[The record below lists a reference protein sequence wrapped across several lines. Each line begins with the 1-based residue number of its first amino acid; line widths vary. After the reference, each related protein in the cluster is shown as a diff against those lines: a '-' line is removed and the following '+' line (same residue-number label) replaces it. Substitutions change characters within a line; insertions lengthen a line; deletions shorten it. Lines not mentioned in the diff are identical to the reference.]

1 MTSAPEP
8 PLPAASPS
16 GRLVDAFGRRARTL
30 RISVTDR
37 CNFRCTYCM
46 PVEAMTWFPR
56 SGILTFEEIE
66 RASRLL
72 VGCGVQRLR
81 LTGGEPTLRRDLP
94 VLVAM
99 LRAIPGVERLD
110 MTTNG
115 VAMPRIAAT
124 LRDAGLDSVTISL
137 DSLKRER
144 FEEMTRRDGLDAVLK
159 GIDAAQAAG
168 FPSLK
173 VNCVTLRGINDD
185 EIVDFAGFARERG
198 IAVRFIEFMPLDG
211 GAGWDASRVVPGAEA
226 KARIEAAFP
235 LVARPERPEAPARPY
250 VFADGAPGEVGFIN
264 PVTEPFCGR
273 CDRLRLTADGK
284 VKNCLFDQGEVDV
297 FSLLRAGASDEA
309 ILAAFE
315 ASVQAKGPGGL
326 LQIQP
331 AEAYV
336 GLRNMSQVG
345 G

>member
-1 MTSAPEP
+1 MTAAPDPPRGAAEP
-8 PLPAASPS
+8 HP
-16 GRLVDAFGRRARTL
+16 RLVDAFGRRARTL

-46 PVEAMTWFPR
+46 PVENMTWFPR

-66 RASRLL
+66 RASRILAA
-72 VGCGVQRLR
+72 CGVKRFR

-94 VLVAM
+94 VLVSM
-99 LRAIPGVERLD
+99 LRAVPGVERLD

-115 VAMPRIAAT
+115 VTMPKMAST
-124 LRDAGLDSVTISL
+124 LLQAGLGSVTISL
-137 DSLKRER
+137 DSLRRDR
-144 FEEMTRRDGLDAVLK
+144 FEEIARRDALDAVLK
-159 GIDAAQAAG
+159 GIDAAKEAG

-173 VNCVTLRGINDD
+173 VNCVTMRGVNDD
-185 EIVDFAGFARERG
+185 EIVDFARFARDRG
-198 IAVRFIEFMPLDG
+198 ISVRFIEFMPLDG
-211 GAGWDASRVVPGAEA
+211 GAGWDRSKVVPGAEA
-226 KARIEAAFP
+226 KALIEAEFP

-250 VFADGAPGEVGFIN
+250 LFADGTPGEVGFIN

-284 VKNCLFDQGEVDV
+284 IKNCLFDRGEVDV
-297 FSLLRAGASDEA
+297 FSLLRRGASDEE
-309 ILAAFE
+309 ILVAFE
-315 ASVQAKGPGGL
+315 ASVKAKGPGGL
-326 LQIQP
+326 LEIQSP
-331 AEAYV
+331 EAYA